1 MAAPLH
7 DASTTPSES
16 LVPQQSRPTNVR
28 WVIFGLASCASL
40 LTYLHRYAWSTVLPF
55 IKEDYGLTDT
65 QIGALNSAFYYSYG
79 FGQFPGGLLG
89 DLCGPRIV
97 IPVAAVLWS
106 LAMVSPVFA
115 GKYWGIFAGR
125 LAFGGTQAPCY
136 PNLGKITKSWFPL
149 RIRTSLQ
156 GVVAS
161 FAGRAGGALAPFLI
175 GTILMAGLGLNWQQS
190 LFALASLGVIFA
202 IVFWIIFRN
211 RPNEHSGC
219 NESEQQLIESDAVV
233 QQREK
238 PRINW
243 SFPNIVN
250 LGIFMT
256 ASFCSTFADNFFVFY
271 MPQFL
276 METKG
281 FSVGR
286 MGIYAG
292 LPIWG
297 GAIGGLCGGILN
309 DQLIRRV
316 GSRWA
321 RRLVASGGK
330 IMAAMLIAGS
340 LQFDDGRLVMIV
352 LACCKFFSDMSQPT
366 WWGTVTDI
374 GGPASGTVF
383 GIVNTVGAIG
393 AITAGYAM
401 GWVLDVYSWNW
412 LFGLVGGMYLLTAL
426 FWGLVNCQRRLVT

>member
-1 MAAPLH
+1 
-7 DASTTPSES
+7 
-16 LVPQQSRPTNVR
+16 
-28 WVIFGLASCASL
+28 
-40 LTYLHRYAWSTVLPF
+40 
-55 IKEDYGLTDT
+55 
-65 QIGALNSAFYYSYG
+65 
-79 FGQFPGGLLG
+79 
-89 DLCGPRIV
+89 
-97 IPVAAVLWS
+97 
-106 LAMVSPVFA
+106 
-115 GKYWGIFAGR
+115 
-125 LAFGGTQAPCY
+125 
-136 PNLGKITKSWFPL
+136 
-149 RIRTSLQ
+149 
-156 GVVAS
+156 
-161 FAGRAGGALAPFLI
+161 
-175 GTILMAGLGLNWQQS
+175 
-190 LFALASLGVIFA
+190 
-202 IVFWIIFRN
+202 
-211 RPNEHSGC
+211 
-219 NESEQQLIESDAVV
+219 
-233 QQREK
+233 
-238 PRINW
+238 
-243 SFPNIVN
+243 
-250 LGIFMT
+250 
-256 ASFCSTFADNFFVFY
+256 

-281 FSVGR
+281 FSVGQ

-412 LFGLVGGMYLLTAL
+412 LFGLVGSMYLLTAL